1 MKTKVEI
8 EQLADKYFPMAEKI
22 GGETYTAYRGFMAG
36 YTQCQQDNSIERP
49 VTHQVVKDAMDAVS
63 KDVRAPKS
71 VRDGLVKP
79 LSILELNNLYG
90 DILLEYSKYLE
101 DHGFLDTDWRHEAN
115 GENTVE
121 DFINSK
127 KK

>member
-1 MKTKVEI
+1 MKTIK
-8 EQLADKYFPMAEKI
+8 
-22 GGETYTAYRGFMAG
+22 T
-36 YTQCQQDNSIERP
+36 